1 MNLNEN
7 IQTQLLDQL
16 TSADIS
22 SEQLNNA
29 LRLLGKW
36 RSVLIQNTLL
46 KHHGTIVMQGPLSGL
61 EFINQSAEGCHI
73 AKILGCYEQ
82 RLKWFPRL
90 VQQPVASR
98 PVASNLGMAKRR
110 NTLACDECAEKKM
123 LRSLNCGLCSFV
135 QLSTSHVMIT
145 WSDRPPPSQLL
156 RDRLPAMQRPLDFVL
171 QV

>member
-46 KHHGTIVMQGPLSGL
+46 
-61 EFINQSAEGCHI
+61 
-73 AKILGCYEQ
+73 
-82 RLKWFPRL
+82 
-90 VQQPVASR
+90 
-98 PVASNLGMAKRR
+98 
-110 NTLACDECAEKKM
+110 
-123 LRSLNCGLCSFV
+123 
-135 QLSTSHVMIT
+135 
-145 WSDRPPPSQLL
+145 
-156 RDRLPAMQRPLDFVL
+156 
-171 QV
+171 